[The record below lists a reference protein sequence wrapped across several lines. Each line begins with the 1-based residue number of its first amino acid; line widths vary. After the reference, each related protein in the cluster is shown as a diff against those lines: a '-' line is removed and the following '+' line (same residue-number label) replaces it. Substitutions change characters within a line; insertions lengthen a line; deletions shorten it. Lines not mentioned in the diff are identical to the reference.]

1 MSARLCDGRPLNPG
15 RGSCLCLGVWLE
27 CAVPFWAFIF
37 RNAVVVGNRVGVI
50 GQAGIGGSDDDDR
63 PGCEGASNVT
73 VWPLRWEE

>member
-1 MSARLCDGRPLNPG
+1 M
-15 RGSCLCLGVWLE
+15 
-27 CAVPFWAFIF
+27 PFWAFIF
-37 RNAVVVGNRVGVI
+37 RNAVVVGNRVVVI